1 MENFTTKIDLL
12 KFAGAQLVQT
22 KKGKR
27 GVFIPTD
34 GNPMIFVGAK
44 GVYLNLSH
52 IRLKADGKY
61 GDTHLVRGHIDRDT
75 FDAMSEEQRRA
86 LPILGNS
93 RPMQTAEMA
102 ATSIELSDDDDLP
115 EA

>member
-1 MENFTTKIDLL
+1 MENFSTKIDLL
-12 KFAGAQLVQT
+12 KFAGAKLVQT
-22 KKGKR
+22 KGGKR

-44 GVYLNLSH
+44 GVYLNLTH
-52 IRLKADGKY
+52 IRLKAESQF
-61 GDTHLVRGHIDRDT
+61 GDTHLVRGNIDRDAY
-75 FDAMSEEQRRA
+75 DAMTEEQRHA

-93 RPMQTAEMA
+93 RPLKSAEMA